1 MSERIGICNKCGQ
14 RYGDIPESVTA
25 LKVKCQS
32 CDGTVE
38 IPPLPVPAAAPPA
51 EKPLAAPLGGARPKA
66 DRPEKAKSIDRDIAA
81 PEIPEVRK
89 PVAPSKAVVKVPAP
103 IKPVK
108 LAKPVMPLK
117 PIAKVAKPVAPLK
130 PIAKVAKPVAAA
142 APPAHKPAAA
152 DIIAKA
158 KAKRAAEATAGVAA
172 EQKSSASDIIAK
184 AKAKRNATA
193 TPAAASN
200 APVTQRDSRLPKPSG
215 TRRPGG
221 TSKTSA
227 SSRRRHNEEE
237 EVEKSKAPMVIVGV
251 IALAVICG
259 GAWWVMRPDAAPTQD
274 ENTVQVP
281 ADETPAPNAS
291 NPGAKE
297 VQPVVGNEA
306 KEVQP
311 VAADSENLDSADANG
326 GPADEAAVDAKPA
339 PVVIPASGV
348 DWVVPAVGEGIS
360 TRGVIDYKI
369 ILLEQV
375 PQLEKW
381 SGNSAAEWTEIQE
394 DLALFLDDSGAQ
406 SNRAGLRLVE
416 SYPRGAYPA
425 IVNALMKVNFEDK
438 DGMFLAS
445 TLNELLIKIG
455 QGTNYGWEST
465 ANLEAGS
472 EAWAKAVLFNKKI
485 VGVWQKAW
493 VEKYIENDDAWAN
506 FSSSAA
512 DKKAAKDKA
521 AKPKGDVVGPEEDIF
536 D

>member
-14 RYGDIPESVTA
+14 RYGDIPASVTA

-32 CDGTVE
+32 CDGTVD
-38 IPPLPVPAAAPPA
+38 IPPLPTAAEAPPA
-51 EKPLAAPLGGARPKA
+51 QKPLAAPLGDARPKA
-66 DRPEKAKSIDRDIAA
+66 ERPEKAKSIDREVAA
-81 PEIPEVRK
+81 PEIPEVPEVRK
-89 PVAPSKAVVKVPAP
+89 PAVPIKPVVKVPAP
-103 IKPVK
+103 IQA
-108 LAKPVMPLK
+108 LQRAKPVAPIK
-117 PIAKVAKPVAPLK
+117 PIAKVAAPT
-130 PIAKVAKPVAAA
+130 PPAAA
-142 APPAHKPAAA
+142 TANKPAAA

-158 KAKRAAEATAGVAA
+158 KAKRAAEAQADVAP
-172 EQKSSASDIIAK
+172 EHKSSAADIIAK
-184 AKAKRNATA
+184 AKAKRDV
-193 TPAAASN
+193 TPAAATLSN
-200 APVTQRDSRLPKPSG
+200 APVTQRDARLPKPSG

-221 TSKTSA
+221 TSRTSA
-227 SSRRRHNEEE
+227 SSRRRHREEEE

-251 IALAVICG
+251 FVLALIG
-259 GAWWVMRPDAAPTQD
+259 GGSWWMMRPTAEPAQG

-281 ADETPAPNAS
+281 ADQTPAPNAS

-297 VQPVVGNEA
+297 VLPLAGNEG

-311 VAADSENLDSADANG
+311 VAAESENLDAADANG
-326 GPADEAAVDAKPA
+326 TSTVDPAAKVKPA

-348 DWVVPAVGEGIS
+348 DWVVPAVGEAIS

-369 ILLEQV
+369 IHLEQV

-394 DLALFLDDSGAQ
+394 DLALFLEDSGAQ

-425 IVNALMKVNFEDK
+425 IVNAMMKVNFEDK
-438 DGMFLAS
+438 DGLFQAS

-512 DKKAAKDKA
+512 AKKEAKDKA
-521 AKPKGDVVGPEEDIF
+521 AQLKGGVVGPAEDPF